1 MVIFFFFLVAFLVSG
16 QANKEEFHKET
27 TNSSINCNE
36 RTESS
41 NYLKPPDIVS
51 DQTNKEF
58 HKETTNPSKSPDCET
73 IYDSVS
79 DNFQDNKEEFHNE
92 VTNLSKLLDRE
103 TVYDSITE
111 YSNQLKPPGCETK
124 YDLDIKHSELTD
136 LKVFESGGFGI
147 VYKGQWNGLC
157 IAAKVVKRGNST
169 ELKNKDFNRE
179 LAALRK
185 SKYCKDYII
194 QFYGLSQEE
203 RKVGMPMKYIEIYEK
218 CWNPV
223 PSLRPEMFDILR
235 DLECLE
241 KEEGLTCTEQNI
253 SLTESPVQY
262 STIPKNLPN
271 YTAQMQL
278 HSILTVD
285 LKQSITLD
293 TFLPLFEK
301 VHQLRRTWIPLNMQ
315 LNKKMCRRLGQC
327 IIDAEHNI
335 CTLENQ
341 LDIRCKRSQG
351 SVNVAKNY
359 VSFQAFL
366 RNIESIKYFIE
377 NISQIGGLKSF
388 VRVIDSTISLNLL
401 KNEYIKLLTEFNES
415 ISSLNFESRINKQV
429 SDITSE
435 FIEALQCNFDEV
447 DYMFGFID
455 QINNSIKNSSTND
468 DLFYDQTMKSIKEFK
483 DGNIQKT
490 DDGSITII
498 KQFHQD
504 DQDEKNDIF
513 VQAKLLKASKGLI
526 NIAKFYGIIQD
537 TSSPNSRYVIIEW
550 SDHGNLKE
558 YYVKHKPLNPLIKL
572 NFAFNIC
579 NGLVFL
585 NALNFLHR
593 DIRPEN
599 ILITGSTSNL
609 KAKITKFFHS
619 RLMTDE
625 TKNIGL
631 ANEKTP
637 FEDYDIHLI
646 KDKIINQDHQWNFD
660 NSMPEEYIEISIK
673 EQFKLNIDGLNIN

>member
-1 MVIFFFFLVAFLVSG
+1 MQFADNGTL
-16 QANKEEFHKET
+16 KD
-27 TNSSINCNE
+27 
-36 RTESS
+36 
-41 NYLKPPDIVS
+41 YLKEQKEQLYLNRKIYLNKAILKGLKFLHDQGIVHRDLHS
-51 DQTNKEF
+51 KNVLIHNGEPLLADF
-58 HKETTNPSKSPDCET
+58 GLSKSLLESKDGYMSEIRGVQAYVDP
-73 IYDSVS
+73 
-79 DNFQDNKEEFHNE
+79 
-92 VTNLSKLLDRE
+92 KLL
-103 TVYDSITE
+103 
-111 YSNQLKPPGCETK
+111 
-124 YDLDIKHSELTD
+124 
-136 LKVFESGGFGI
+136 
-147 VYKGQWNGLC
+147 
-157 IAAKVVKRGNST
+157 VKS
-169 ELKNKDFNRE
+169 KFNRHHE
-179 LAALRK
+179 KASDIYSFGVLMWEIYTCCPPFENNK
-185 SKYCKDYII
+185 HDYI
-194 QFYGLSQEE
+194 FAAWLYFGLREE

-218 CWNPV
+218 CWNPD
-223 PSLRPEMFDILR
+223 PSLRPEISDILR

-241 KEEGLTCTEQNI
+241 KEEGPTCTEQNI

-301 VHQLRRTWIPLNMQ
+301 IHQLRKTWIPLNMQ

-341 LDIRCKRSQG
+341 LDIR
-351 SVNVAKNY
+351 ADDPFITLENY

-435 FIEALQCNFDEV
+435 VDDDIEETIKFIEALQCNFDEV

-572 NFAFNIC
+572 NFAFDIC

-585 NALNFLHR
+585 NALNFLHC

-609 KAKITKFFHS
+609 KAKITNFFHS

-625 TKNIGL
+625 TKNIGVGPGIRYIAPEIL
-631 ANEKTP
+631 KRNTYTHNTYTHNTHTHSLYPPDKYEPK
-637 FEDYDIHLI
+637 YD
-646 KDKIINQDHQWNFD
+646 
-660 NSMPEEYIEISIK
+660 
-673 EQFKLNIDGLNIN
+673 FKCEAYR